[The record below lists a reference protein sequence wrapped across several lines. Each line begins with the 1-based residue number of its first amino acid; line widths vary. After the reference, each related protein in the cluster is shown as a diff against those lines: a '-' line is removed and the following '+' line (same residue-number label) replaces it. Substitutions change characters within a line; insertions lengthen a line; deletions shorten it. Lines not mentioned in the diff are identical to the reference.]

1 MFHEVRITREIVV
14 LTMLEDEDAVFFQQS
29 PFEDEAG
36 YRGQFLQGLGR
47 VGKDEV
53 KLLFARFD
61 VSEHIASE
69 RYHSPVPL

>member
-29 PFEDEAG
+29 PFEDKAG
-36 YRGQFLQGLGR
+36 DRGQFLQGIGG

-53 KLLFARFD
+53 KLLFA
-61 VSEHIASE
+61 
-69 RYHSPVPL
+69 